1 MPNFSIFVFP
11 FFMMIFVVLLPIVH
25 GLSRS
30 VSETQ
35 IQIHQKEFLI
45 HWKYLVFSRKIR
57 GETGEIERYLQN
69 LSSLDE
75 LEKEWLVA
83 EINDFLEQLKLPTK
97 LEKLEKKLLD

>member
-1 MPNFSIFVFP
+1 MPKFSIFVFP
-11 FFMMIFVVLLPIVH
+11 FFMMIFVVLLPRVH
-25 GLSRS
+25 GLSIS

-57 GETGEIERYLQN
+57 GKTGEIERYFQN

-75 LEKEWLVA
+75 LEKEWLLD
-83 EINDFLEQLKLPTK
+83 EISDFLGRFKS
-97 LEKLEKKLLD
+97 